1 MSSRSPLT
9 LCRLVVLTA
18 GLIVTGLAV
27 AWADDTPP
35 APPVGNPLPAS
46 GAQREPGGD
55 QPKPTGNPTGGP
67 NTPAEV
73 SAPANADAAPAPK
86 ELVPRWDRDYEIE
99 RTVGGLLENHHY
111 LQRPID
117 TEMSHR
123 WLGLYLAAL
132 DENHRFF
139 LQSDID
145 EFTKRYAD
153 TPGNTL
159 GDLLHGEDEAAAVG
173 PAFEIFQRF
182 LQRLREDVTLAQK
195 LVYEKHDFTKDESF
209 TMPTDKSPWLKDEA
223 ASQALW
229 RGYVKSDLLNG
240 LLNKKPVDATA
251 KRLTK
256 NYDSLL
262 RYWSEMDDLDVLE
275 QYLCGLTHAYDPHSD
290 YFQPDES
297 ENFSIQAIDHSVTGI
312 GAQLKSDDGYAV
324 IEQVIPGGPA
334 DLDKRLKPM
343 DKIIAVGQG
352 TKEPVDAVNMRLN
365 RVVDMIRGPKGS
377 MVHLVIQP
385 AGAGDA
391 VHKDII
397 LKRDLVS
404 LKDSLAKADIIEH
417 PVAGGSMYSLYFNTG
432 SFHLQPAS
440 KQALDQ
446 VASQLA
452 RDNTAKLQV
461 TGFADSV
468 GSPAANQRLSLER
481 AKAVVNVLTSKYG
494 IGADHLVAVGAGS
507 ADPVATNDTLEGRAK
522 NRRVELGQSIEKI
535 GVIHLH
541 DFYNNTQNDHAAATD
556 CAKLIGRLKKEKV
569 AGIILD
575 MRNNGGGLLDQA
587 IALTALFVKGQS
599 GQGEPVVQVRRSD
612 GDTESLR
619 TESSSVLYSGPL
631 VVMVNK
637 MSASATEIVAAALQ
651 DYGRAVV
658 VGDKSTH
665 GKGTVQTLI
674 RLDQAAPLGVILD
687 PGNELKMTVQKFYRV
702 AGGST
707 QEKGVVPDIV
717 LPSLLDA
724 FELGETTLKY
734 YLPWD
739 TIPPVAFDHLNL
751 AAPYIAQLKAKS
763 DVRVASSTDFNYLRQ
778 DIAFYKKRVV
788 DTTVSL
794 NEATRLK
801 ETDELKASA
810 LARKKDL
817 ENRRAGRDK
826 DLELTLD
833 MVDKDQPAAVAT
845 TKPLDLNDDDSDSDG
860 ATPDLEATINAPTV
874 DPQLNETVNIMADYV
889 RLLDGSDAKFVQNAP
904 ANTAA
909 SAVDKPSATTP

>member
-1 MSSRSPLT
+1 MSTRPSFTIRSLLAIP
-9 LCRLVVLTA
+9 A
-18 GLIVTGLAV
+18 ALIFASLAAV
-27 AWADDTPP
+27 WAAETPP
-35 APPVGNPLPAS
+35 APAVGQPLPAS
-46 GAQREPGGD
+46 GAQKEPGAD
-55 QPKPTGNPTGGP
+55 QPKPTGSPSAAP

-73 SAPANADAAPAPK
+73 GAPAGADAKTVPK
-86 ELVPRWDRDYEIE
+86 EMVIRADRDYEIE
-99 RTVGGLLENHHY
+99 RTVGQLLENHHY

-117 TEMSHR
+117 AEMSRR

-145 EFTKRYAD
+145 EFTRKYNS

-159 GDLLHGEDEAAAVG
+159 GDLLHGEDEAAAIA

-182 LQRLREDVTLAQK
+182 LLRLREDVSLAKK
-195 LVYEKHDFTKDESF
+195 LVHEKHNFTEQENF
-209 TMPTDKSPWLKDEA
+209 TMPTDKSPWLKDQA
-223 ASQALW
+223 ASDALW
-229 RGYVKSDLLNG
+229 RAYVKSDLLNG

-251 KRLTK
+251 KRLAR

-262 RYWSEMDDLDVLE
+262 RYWSEMDDLDVME
-275 QYLCGLTHAYDPHSD
+275 QYLCGLTHSYDPHSD

-312 GAQLKSDDGYAV
+312 GAELKSDDGYAV
-324 IEQVIPGGPA
+324 IEQIISGGPA

-365 RVVDMIRGPKGS
+365 RVVDMIRGPKGT

-391 VHKDII
+391 VHKDIV

-417 PVAGGSMYSLYFNTG
+417 PAPGGG
-432 SFHLQPAS
+432 
-440 KQALDQ
+440 
-446 VASQLA
+446 
-452 RDNTAKLQV
+452 
-461 TGFADSV
+461 
-468 GSPAANQRLSLER
+468 
-481 AKAVVNVLTSKYG
+481 
-494 IGADHLVAVGAGS
+494 
-507 ADPVATNDTLEGRAK
+507 
-522 NRRVELGQSIEKI
+522 IEKI
-535 GVIHLH
+535 GVVHLH

-587 IALTALFVKGQS
+587 IDLTALFVKGQS

-612 GDTESLR
+612 GDTESLK
-619 TESSSVLYSGPL
+619 TENSSVLYNGPL
-631 VVMVNK
+631 IVMVNK

-651 DYGRAVV
+651 DYGRAVI

-724 FELGETTLKY
+724 FQLWETTLKY

-739 TIPPVAFDHLNL
+739 TIPPVAFDRFNL
-751 AAPYIAQLKAKS
+751 AAPFVAELKAKS
-763 DVRVASSTDFNYLRQ
+763 DARVAVSTDFNYLRQ

-788 DTTVSL
+788 DPTVSL
-794 NEATRLK
+794 NEAARLK
-801 ETDELKASA
+801 ETDQLKTEA

-817 ENRRAGRDK
+817 ESRKGTRDK

-833 MVDKDQPAAVAT
+833 MVDKNQPAAVAS
-845 TKPLDLNDDDSDSDG
+845 TKKPQLDDDDSDSD
-860 ATPDLEATINAPTV
+860 ASTPDLEATINSPTV
-874 DPQLNETVNIMADYV
+874 DPQLNETVNIMSDYV
-889 RLLDGSDAKFVQNAP
+889 HLLQGADSKLVQNAP
-904 ANTAA
+904 TATAA
-909 SAVDKPSATTP
+909 TSTDKQAATTP

>member
-1 MSSRSPLT
+1 MSSRHPFT
-9 LCRLVVLTA
+9 TRNVVAFSAALIVA
-18 GLIVTGLAV
+18 GLAAV
-27 AWADDTPP
+27 WADDTPP
-35 APPVGNPLPAS
+35 VGSPLPAA
-46 GAQREPGGD
+46 GAAKEPDD
-55 QPKPTGNPTGGP
+55 QPKPTGASDQAPT
-67 NTPAEV
+67 TPAEV
-73 SAPANADAAPAPK
+73 AAPAGADATAPGSK
-86 ELVPRWDRDYEIE
+86 DMVIRADRDYEIE
-99 RTVGGLLENHHY
+99 RTVGRLLEDHHY

-117 TEMSHR
+117 AEMSRR
-123 WLGLYLAAL
+123 WLGCYLAAL

-145 EFTKRYAD
+145 EFTKKYND
-153 TPGNTL
+153 TPGSTL
-159 GDLLHGEDEAAAVG
+159 GDLLHGDDESAAVA

-182 LQRLREDVTLAQK
+182 LERLRHDVALAQT
-195 LVYEKHDFTKDESF
+195 LVHEKHDFTKNDTF
-209 TMPTDKSPWLKDEA
+209 TTPTDKSPWLKDQA
-223 ASQALW
+223 ASDALW
-229 RGYVKSDLLNG
+229 TSYVKSDLLNG
-240 LLNKKPVDATA
+240 LLDKKPVEVTA
-251 KRLTK
+251 KHLTK

-312 GAQLKSDDGYAV
+312 GAELKSDDGYAV
-324 IEQVIPGGPA
+324 IEQVIAGGPA

-377 MVHLVIQP
+377 IVHLVIQP

-417 PVAGGSMYSLYFNTG
+417 PVPGGG
-432 SFHLQPAS
+432 
-440 KQALDQ
+440 
-446 VASQLA
+446 
-452 RDNTAKLQV
+452 
-461 TGFADSV
+461 
-468 GSPAANQRLSLER
+468 
-481 AKAVVNVLTSKYG
+481 
-494 IGADHLVAVGAGS
+494 
-507 ADPVATNDTLEGRAK
+507 
-522 NRRVELGQSIEKI
+522 IEKV

-541 DFYNNTQNDHAAATD
+541 DFYNNTQNDHAASTD
-556 CAKLIGRLKKEKV
+556 CADLIKRLKQEKV

-587 IALTALFVKGQS
+587 IDLTALFVKGPP

-612 GDTESLR
+612 GDTESLK
-619 TESSSVLYSGPL
+619 TENNSVLYNGPL
-631 VVMVNK
+631 IVMVNK

-651 DYGRAVV
+651 DYGRALI

-734 YLPWD
+734 YLPYD
-739 TIPPVAFDHLNL
+739 TISAVPFDRLNL
-751 AAPYIAQLKAKS
+751 VAPYLAELKTKS
-763 DVRVASSTDFNYLRQ
+763 DARVAASTDFDYLRQ
-778 DIAFYKKRVV
+778 DIAFYKKRVT

-794 NEATRLK
+794 NEAARLK
-801 ETDELKASA
+801 ETDEIKATD

-817 ENRRAGRDK
+817 ESRKAGRDK

-833 MVDKDQPAAVAT
+833 MVDKDEPAAVAA
-845 TKPLDLNDDDSDSDG
+845 TKKPEVDPDDSDSDG
-860 ATPDLEATINAPTV
+860 ETPDLEATINAPAV
-874 DPQLNETVNIMADYV
+874 DPQLNEAVNIMTDYV
-889 RLLDGSDAKFVQNAP
+889 QLLQGADSKLVQSTP
-904 ANTAA
+904 TSTAA
-909 SAVDKPSATTP
+909 TVPEKQGATTP

>member
-1 MSSRSPLT
+1 MSPFLPSCAPIWATRPSFDFMLPRKSLTTRSLIAFPAALIF
-9 LCRLVVLTA
+9 A
-18 GLIVTGLAV
+18 GLIVVRAQ
-27 AWADDTPP
+27 DTPP
-35 APPVGNPLPAS
+35 APEVGNPLPAS
-46 GAQREPGGD
+46 GAEKEPGGD
-55 QPKPTGNPTGGP
+55 QPKPTGTPSAAP

-73 SAPANADAAPAPK
+73 SAPAGDDGTTAAPKQMVIRA
-86 ELVPRWDRDYEIE
+86 DRDYEIE

-117 TEMSHR
+117 AEMSRR

-132 DENHRFF
+132 DENHRIF
-139 LQSDID
+139 LQSDVD
-145 EFTKRYAD
+145 EFTKKYND

-159 GDLLHGEDEAAAVG
+159 GDLLHGEDEATAVG

-182 LQRLREDVTLAQK
+182 LMRLHQDVSLAQK
-195 LVYEKHDFTKDESF
+195 LIHEKHDFTKDESF
-209 TMPTDKSPWLKDEA
+209 TMTTDKSPWLKDEA
-223 ASQALW
+223 ASETLW

-240 LLNKKPVDATA
+240 LLDKKPIEATE

-275 QYLCGLTHAYDPHSD
+275 QYLCGLTHSYDPHSD

-312 GAQLKSDDGYAV
+312 GAQLKSDDGYA
-324 IEQVIPGGPA
+324 IIDQIISGGPA

-343 DKIIAVGQG
+343 DRIIAVGQG

-377 MVHLVIQP
+377 VVHLVIQP

-417 PVAGGSMYSLYFNTG
+417 PVPGGG
-432 SFHLQPAS
+432 
-440 KQALDQ
+440 
-446 VASQLA
+446 
-452 RDNTAKLQV
+452 
-461 TGFADSV
+461 
-468 GSPAANQRLSLER
+468 
-481 AKAVVNVLTSKYG
+481 
-494 IGADHLVAVGAGS
+494 
-507 ADPVATNDTLEGRAK
+507 
-522 NRRVELGQSIEKI
+522 IEKI

-541 DFYNNTQNDHAAATD
+541 DFYNNTQNDHAASTD

-587 IALTALFVKGQS
+587 IDLTALFVKGQS

-612 GDTESLR
+612 GDTESLK
-619 TESSSVLYSGPL
+619 TENNSVLYSGPL
-631 VVMVNK
+631 VVLVNK

-724 FELGETTLKY
+724 FQLGETTLKY
-734 YLPWD
+734 YLPYD
-739 TIPPVAFDHLNL
+739 TISAVPFDHYNL
-751 AAPYIAQLKAKS
+751 AAPYIAELKTKS
-763 DVRVASSTDFNYLRQ
+763 DTRVADSTDFNYLRQ
-778 DIAFYKKRVV
+778 DIAYYKSRVV
-788 DTTVSL
+788 DPTVSL

-801 ETDELKASA
+801 ETDQLKASA

-817 ENRRAGRDK
+817 ESRKAGRDK

-833 MVDKDQPAAVAT
+833 MVDKNQPAAVAVA
-845 TKPLDLNDDDSDSDG
+845 KKSDADDEDADEDDS
-860 ATPDLEATINAPTV
+860 TPDLEATINTPTV

-889 RLLDGSDAKFVQNAP
+889 NLLQGADKLVQNAP
-904 ANTAA
+904 ASTAA
-909 SAVDKPSATTP
+909 TAPDKQSATTP

>member
-1 MSSRSPLT
+1 MLPRNSLLRRS
-9 LCRLVVLTA
+9 LVAFLAALIFA
-18 GLIVTGLAV
+18 GYAAV
-27 AWADDTPP
+27 WAADTPP
-35 APPVGNPLPAS
+35 APPVGTPLPAS
-46 GAQREPGGD
+46 GAEKEPGGD
-55 QPKPTGNPTGGP
+55 QPKPTGAPSAAP

-73 SAPANADAAPAPK
+73 SAPTGADATAPAPK
-86 ELVPRWDRDYEIE
+86 QMVVRADRDYEIE

-117 TEMSHR
+117 AEMSRR

-132 DENHRFF
+132 DESHRFF

-145 EFTKRYAD
+145 EFTKKYAD

-159 GDLLHGEDEAAAVG
+159 GDLLHGEDEAAAIG

-182 LQRLREDVTLAQK
+182 LQRLREDVALAQK
-195 LVYEKHDFTKDESF
+195 LVHEKHDFTKDESF

-223 ASQALW
+223 ASETLW

-352 TKEPVDAVNMRLN
+352 AKEPIDAVNMRLN

-377 MVHLVIQP
+377 IVHLVIQP

-417 PVAGGSMYSLYFNTG
+417 PVAGGG
-432 SFHLQPAS
+432 
-440 KQALDQ
+440 
-446 VASQLA
+446 
-452 RDNTAKLQV
+452 
-461 TGFADSV
+461 
-468 GSPAANQRLSLER
+468 
-481 AKAVVNVLTSKYG
+481 
-494 IGADHLVAVGAGS
+494 
-507 ADPVATNDTLEGRAK
+507 
-522 NRRVELGQSIEKI
+522 IEKI

-541 DFYNNTQNDHAAATD
+541 DFYNNTQNDHAAASD

-587 IALTALFVKGQS
+587 IDLTALFVKGQS

-612 GDTESLR
+612 GDTESLK
-619 TESSSVLYSGPL
+619 TENNSVLYTGPL
-631 VVMVNK
+631 VVLVNK

-739 TIPPVAFDHLNL
+739 TISPVPFDHFNL

-763 DVRVASSTDFNYLRQ
+763 DVRVANSTDFNYLRQ

-788 DTTVSL
+788 DTTASL
-794 NEATRLK
+794 NEAARLK
-801 ETDELKASA
+801 ETEELKTAA

-817 ENRRAGRDK
+817 ENRKAGRDK

-833 MVDKDQPAAVAT
+833 MVDKNQPAAVAT
-845 TKPLDLNDDDSDSDG
+845 TKSPQVDQDDSDSDG
-860 ATPDLEATINAPTV
+860 ATPDLEATINTPSV
-874 DPQLNETVNIMADYV
+874 DPQLNETVSIMTDYV
-889 RLLDGSDAKFVQNAP
+889 QLLRDADSKLVQNAP
-904 ANTAA
+904 TSTAA
-909 SAVDKPSATTP
+909 AAGSEKQAATTP